1 MCKRLMF
8 EILRDFFLMMNP
20 RKKMLEKEARLGT
33 SQEAGEDGVMKMW
46 IEMVSDIL
54 CGKSNKLLSPVNTLV
69 IIIQFMSWYDL
80 PDVGHNLP
88 WLLKSLPRF
97 TFSLLWLQFL
107 KLIGWAARH
116 SLMVIRCIISCFQG
130 TVVQWICGRWQHM
143 SRL

>member
-69 IIIQFMSWYDL
+69 IIIQFMS
-80 PDVGHNLP
+80 
-88 WLLKSLPRF
+88 
-97 TFSLLWLQFL
+97 
-107 KLIGWAARH
+107 
-116 SLMVIRCIISCFQG
+116 
-130 TVVQWICGRWQHM
+130 
-143 SRL
+143 